1 MKKIG
6 ILTGGADC
14 PGLNSVIRAVVRK
27 GMQEGFVVTGIKNGW
42 LGLIEN
48 DMRVLDVKS
57 TTGILDRGG
66 TILGT
71 SRVNPLDDES
81 QVKKIKENY
90 ARSGM
95 DALIVVGGEDTLK
108 IAWQLHKRSIIRV
121 VAVPK
126 SIDNA
131 LSGTDFAF
139 GFDTAVNIATECID
153 RLHTTAESHHRIM
166 VVEVMGLYTGWI
178 AMQAGIA
185 GGADIILIPE
195 IPVNLDEV
203 YELLRERHKRG
214 KPFSIIVISEGTK
227 IDGYVTRAANPTAI
241 NVEKRRFGSVGE
253 FLAKSIE
260 DNTGYETRVSVLGYI
275 QRGGSPTS
283 FDRVLGTR
291 LGVKAVE
298 LITEQ
303 KFGKMASLRDNK
315 MRYVDIE
322 EAVRERK
329 QVNMDLVDI
338 ANVFSAKS

>member
-27 GMQEGFVVTGIKNGW
+27 GMQEGYVVTGIKNGW

-71 SRVNPLDDES
+71 SRVNPFDEEDH
-81 QVKKIKENY
+81 VKRIKENY
-90 ARSGM
+90 QRSGI
-95 DALIVVGGEDTLK
+95 DALIVVGGEETLK
-108 IAWQLHKRSIIRV
+108 IALQLYKKGVIQV

-131 LSGTDFAF
+131 LSGTDYAF
-139 GFDTAVNIATECID
+139 GFDTAVNVATECID

-166 VVEVMGLYTGWI
+166 VVEVMGLYTGWL
-178 AMQAGIA
+178 AVQSGIA

-195 IPVNLDEV
+195 IPVNLDEL
-203 YELLRERHKRG
+203 YDLLRERHKRG

-227 IDGYVTRAANPTAI
+227 IDGYVLRSEGLAHT
-241 NVEKRRFGSVGE
+241 EKRRYGSVGE
-253 FLAKSIE
+253 YLAKSIE

-275 QRGGSPTS
+275 LRGGTPTS

-298 LITEQ
+298 LVKDH

-315 MRYVDIE
+315 IRFVDIE

-329 QVNMDLVDI
+329 QVTMDLVDI
-338 ANVFSAKS
+338 ANVFSARA